1 MSIET
6 WVREA
11 YQAGASDL
19 HLEPGLPRAYR
30 VDGKLRF
37 VGQPIQPADIHSV
50 AQDLV
55 PDWRAF
61 LERRS
66 ADLSRRISGVQC
78 RINVLQTWRGVGM
91 AVRLLAAFQPTLQK
105 LNLHPDLG
113 QLVRRSHGLV
123 LVCGATG
130 SGKSSTLAA
139 LMHELDQGVARH
151 VLTLEEPIE
160 YVLRGKRCL
169 FRQREVGQHTP
180 SFEQG
185 LLDALREDPDVLLVG
200 ELRRARTMQLT
211 LDAAETGHLVLATMH
226 SSSAAEALQRL
237 VACFPSEAQNGV
249 RVQLADCLAA
259 VVCQRLSH
267 RPEQGFRVPELEL
280 LVANP
285 AVRNHVRSGDFHKLN
300 STLELG
306 AGDGMWSLA
315 RYRRWLD
322 QRGSFVR
329 PKVEKLS
336 EDQPAPALPRSSSS
350 ELSRAQRD
358 AGTIDLDGG
367 GGEDLESLIAQIER
381 RGR

>member
-1 MSIET
+1 MIEA

-19 HLEPGLPRAYR
+19 HLEPGLPRAHR
-30 VDGKLRF
+30 VDGELSF
-37 VGQPIQPADIHSV
+37 VGQPVPAASLHSV

-78 RINVLQTWRGVGM
+78 RINVLQTWRGVGL

-113 QLVRRSHGLV
+113 QLVRREHGLI

-139 LMHELDQGVARH
+139 LMHELDQGVPRH

-226 SSSAAEALQRL
+226 SSTAAEALQRV
-237 VACFPSEAQNGV
+237 VASFPSEAQSGV
-249 RVQLADCLAA
+249 RVQLADCLSA

-267 RPEQGFRVPELEL
+267 RTEQGFRVPELEL
-280 LVANP
+280 LTASG
-285 AVRNHVRSGDFHKLN
+285 AVRNHVRNGAFHKL
-300 STLELG
+300 SSALELG
-306 AGDGMWSLA
+306 AGEGMWSLA
-315 RYRRWLD
+315 RYRRWLE
-322 QRGSFVR
+322 QRTQFVR
-329 PKVEKLS
+329 PKVEQLS
-336 EDQPAPALPRSSSS
+336 EERGAAPLPRAPS
-350 ELSRAQRD
+350 ELSQAQRD
-358 AGTIDLDGG
+358 AGTIDLDAAGG
-367 GGEDLESLIAQIER
+367 SEDLDSLIAQIER
-381 RGR
+381 RGS

>member
-11 YQAGASDL
+11 WQAGASDL
-19 HLEPGLPRAYR
+19 HLEPGLPRAIR

-37 VGQPIQPADIHSV
+37 VGQPIPPANLHAA

-66 ADLSRRISGVQC
+66 ADLSRRIAGVQC
-78 RINVLQTWRGVGM
+78 RVNVLQSWRGVGL
-91 AVRLLAAFQPTLQK
+91 AVRLLASFQPTLQK
-105 LNLHPDLG
+105 LNLHPELG
-113 QLVRRSHGLV
+113 QLVQRRHGLV

-139 LMHELDQGVARH
+139 LMHELDQGQPRH

-200 ELRRARTMQLT
+200 EMRRPRTMQLT

-237 VACFPSEAQNGV
+237 VASFVPEAQAAV

-259 VVCQRLSH
+259 VVCQRLVH
-267 RPEQGFRVPELEL
+267 RGDLGFRVPELEVL
-280 LVANP
+280 TANA
-285 AVRNHVRSGDFHKLN
+285 AVRNHLRNGDFHKLAA
-300 STLELG
+300 TLEIG
-306 AGDGMWSLA
+306 AGEGMWTFA

-322 QRGSFVR
+322 QRGGFVK
-329 PKVEKLS
+329 PKVEKLPQ
-336 EDQPAPALPRSSSS
+336 ERPAPPLPSSSQR
-350 ELSRAQRD
+350 ELASAQRD
-358 AGTIDLDGG
+358 AGTIDLDAGG
-367 GGEDLESLIAQIER
+367 GDDLESLIAQIER
-381 RGR
+381 RGN